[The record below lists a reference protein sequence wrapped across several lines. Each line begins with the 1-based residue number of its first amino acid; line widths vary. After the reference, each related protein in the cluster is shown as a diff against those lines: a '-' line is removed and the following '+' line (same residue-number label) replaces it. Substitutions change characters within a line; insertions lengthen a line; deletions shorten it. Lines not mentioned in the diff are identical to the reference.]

1 MALHQMNKTLAKQS
15 RELISESPWRQ
26 GFNDNKSVHMITNL
40 FHMIMV
46 KLILLNSKIIQF
58 ILNWNQLIRIWIN

>member
-1 MALHQMNKTLAKQS
+1 MNKTLAKQS

-46 KLILLNSKIIQF
+46 KTVN
-58 ILNWNQLIRIWIN
+58 